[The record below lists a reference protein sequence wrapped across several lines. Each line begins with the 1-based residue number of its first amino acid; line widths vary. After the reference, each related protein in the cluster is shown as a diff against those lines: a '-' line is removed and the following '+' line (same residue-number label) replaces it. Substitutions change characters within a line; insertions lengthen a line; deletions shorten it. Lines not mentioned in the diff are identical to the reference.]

1 MDARVQPA
9 HDEREIAMIEPMTD
23 VAPAPIPGERTLL
36 LVEDDKSFLQRLAR
50 AMEGRGF
57 AVTTAETVA
66 DGLLQVEKAP
76 PAYAVV
82 DMRLG
87 DGNGLDVISALKRRR
102 PEARGIVL
110 TGYGNIATAVN
121 AVKLG
126 AVDYL
131 AKPADADDVVNA
143 LLALEGKVAVPPENP
158 MSADRVRWEHIQRV
172 YELCNRNVSETA
184 RRLNMHR
191 RTLQRI
197 LAKRA
202 PK

>member
-1 MDARVQPA
+1 MY
-9 HDEREIAMIEPMTD
+9 EGTGMITMTMTETA
-23 VAPAPIPGERTLL
+23 APAPIPGERTLL
-36 LVEDDKSFLQRLAR
+36 IVEDDKSFLTRLAR
-50 AMEGRGF
+50 AREARGF
-57 AVTTAETVA
+57 EVATAESVA

-76 PAYAVV
+76 PFYAVV
-82 DMRLG
+82 DMRLS
-87 DGNGLDVISALKRRR
+87 DGNGLDVISALKKRR
-102 PEARGIVL
+102 PEAHGVVL

-126 AVDYL
+126 AIDYL

-143 LLALEGKVAVPPENP
+143 LLALEGRAAVPPENP